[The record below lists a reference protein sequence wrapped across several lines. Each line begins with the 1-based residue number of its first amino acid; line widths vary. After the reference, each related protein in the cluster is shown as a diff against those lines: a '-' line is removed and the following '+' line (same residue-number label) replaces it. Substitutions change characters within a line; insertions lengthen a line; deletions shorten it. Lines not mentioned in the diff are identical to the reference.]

1 MNYHPLKAWLPLFF
15 RNDPGNQ
22 RYFSSYFDM
31 YLGVWRH
38 GDWIRIT
45 PRGSAIIYG
54 RSDST
59 LNRMGVRMGSSEIYS
74 VVEDLPEVNDSLIVG
89 IELSGGGY
97 YMQFFVVLQEGV
109 ALDDPL
115 NAEVKEKIRTALTP
129 RHVPDEIFALPEVP
143 RTLSGKKLEV
153 PVKKILTGVSI
164 EKAVNL
170 DSMSN
175 PKAIAYFGELAHRLN
190 LSREGGT

>member
-1 MNYHPLKAWLPLFF
+1 
-15 RNDPGNQ
+15 
-22 RYFSSYFDM
+22 
-31 YLGVWRH
+31 
-38 GDWIRIT
+38 
-45 PRGSAIIYG
+45 
-54 RSDST
+54 
-59 LNRMGVRMGSSEIYS
+59 MGSSEIYS